1 MIGVIIF
8 MNSRGDI
15 ILSRALRDGYSIRVL
30 AETFRNEIIATRRI
44 ERCPVNMIDKV
55 CFCHMRIENI
65 FVVGVS
71 NSNVNCMMTFQ
82 YMVQLLQIFKD
93 FFYRLDEV
101 ALKDNFVLVQ
111 ELIDE
116 TLDFGYPQITET
128 DILKTYISEDGVR
141 GDVLKKVKEAEQ
153 ITIKATGKIPWRK
166 EGILYRENE
175 VFIDVMEEVNM
186 LMSQSGEVLQRE
198 VVGTMIMRGFLSGMP
213 ECQVVLNDQSLVD
226 RARAAASAGLGGGG
240 GSSSTPSSKVEL
252 DDVTFHSCVKL
263 NTFENDRSI
272 VFCPPDG
279 EFVLMRYRSSSKVVP
294 PIRILLARVKEQ
306 SKTRMEVDFRLKA
319 DFPEK
324 FNATNVVV
332 KIPCPNNTASVKI
345 RVATGKAKYDATC
358 HSIVWKLNSLIGGA
372 EIGFSAEI
380 SLIQSTLAAHEKVW
394 ARPPIT
400 VGFALS
406 MYSTSGVQVEQLKIT
421 EPKLNYTAKKW
432 VRYLSKGGQY
442 QCRI

>member
-15 ILSRALRDGYSIRVL
+15 ILSRALRDGYSIRIL

-55 CFCHMRIENI
+55 CFMHMRIDNI
-65 FVVGVS
+65 FVVGAS
-71 NSNVNCMMTFQ
+71 NSNVNCIMAFQ
-82 YMVQLLQIFKD
+82 YMVQLLQICKD
-93 FFYRLDEV
+93 YFYRLDEIS
-101 ALKDNFVLVQ
+101 LKDNFVLIQ

-116 TLDFGYPQITET
+116 TLDFGYPQIT
-128 DILKTYISEDGVR
+128 DPQLLKSYISSGGVR
-141 GDVLKKVKEAEQ
+141 SDVLKKAKEAEQ

-166 EGILYRENE
+166 EGILYRDNE
-175 VFIDVMEEVNM
+175 AFIDVMEEVNL
-186 LMSQSGEVLQRE
+186 LMSQSGETLQRE

-213 ECQVVLNDQSLVD
+213 ECQVILNDQSLVD
-226 RARAAASAGLGGGG
+226 RARAAMAGV
-240 GSSSTPSSKVEL
+240 PVEL

-279 EFVLMRYRSSSKVVP
+279 EFVLMRYRSSSKVNP
-294 PIRILLARVKEQ
+294 PIRILMARVKEQ
-306 SKTRMEVDFRLKA
+306 SKTRMEVDFRLKGE
-319 DFPEK
+319 FPEK
-324 FNATNVVV
+324 FHATDVVV
-332 KIPCPNNTASVKI
+332 KIPCPNNTASVKV
-345 RVATGKAKYDATC
+345 RVANGKAKFDATC
-358 HSIVWKLNSLIGGA
+358 HSIVWKVNGMVGGS

-380 SLIQSTLAAHEKVW
+380 SLIQSTLAINEKAW
-394 ARPPIT
+394 SRPPISISF
-400 VGFALS
+400 VLPMFSA
-406 MYSTSGVQVEQLKIT
+406 SGLQVEQLKIT

-432 VRYLSKGGQY
+432 VRYVSKGGQY